1 MKGSITDGF
10 RANRLFPL
18 YERVRKGTT
27 AEAEA
32 EAGAGRTANR
42 RTEIKTDLV
51 GQ

>member
-27 AEAEA
+27 AGA

-51 GQ
+51 WQ